1 MLGGLGPGRLV
12 SMTDERELR
21 FTRGAPLL
29 AWRLFR
35 VRRLRDGYALCAP
48 MIHSPA
54 PPPWPP
60 GLTVARCLEHDHPAP
75 APGCRCGIHA
85 AIQGTLDSLPGYL
98 LDTAH
103 DGDPWAYAE
112 VACSGR
118 VFLDAR
124 GLRCE
129 EAFVL
134 QIALAEESFATAD
147 ERVRASQEL
156 AARYGVRVGSR
167 DAAPGWLTANARGRG
182 APSGTE
188 AVDLSVL
195 LERLDHSTRR
205 AEDNSDA

>member
-1 MLGGLGPGRLV
+1 
-12 SMTDERELR
+12 MTDERELR

-35 VRRLRDGYALCAP
+35 VRRLSDGYALCAP

-60 GLTVARCLEHDHPAP
+60 GFAVARCLERDHAAP
-75 APGCRCGIHA
+75 APGCRCGIYA
-85 AIQGTLDSLPGYL
+85 AIEGTLDSLPGYL
-98 LDTAH
+98 LDTAY

-129 EAFVL
+129 EALVV
-134 QIALAEESFATAD
+134 QIVLAEGSFASAD
-147 ERVRASQEL
+147 ERVRASEGL
-156 AARYGVRVGSR
+156 AARYGVGVGAS
-167 DAAPGWLTANARGRG
+167 DAAPVWLTANSRRRGD
-182 APSGTE
+182 PFETE
-188 AVDLSVL
+188 SVDLSIL
-195 LERLDHSTRR
+195 LKTFDRSRRR
-205 AEDNSDA
+205 AENNSEA